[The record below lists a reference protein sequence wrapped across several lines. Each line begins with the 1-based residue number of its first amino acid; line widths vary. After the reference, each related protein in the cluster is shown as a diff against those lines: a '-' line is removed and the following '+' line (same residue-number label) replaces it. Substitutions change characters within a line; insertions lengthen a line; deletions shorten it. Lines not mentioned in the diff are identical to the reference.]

1 MNYIRTVNFSNSTN
15 LLQNSDIKNAIKQ
28 CLGLGDSSYY
38 ERLQVNP
45 LLGYNYGFKIKFD
58 LICDSDNKVIIN
70 GQPQNLIAG
79 TAYSSEHPID
89 IHSLTLETSG
99 PGTISMDIRR

>member
-45 LLGYNYGFKIKFD
+45 LLGYNFGFKIKFD
-58 LICDSDNKVIIN
+58 LICDSDNVVIIN

-79 TAYSSEHPID
+79 TAYSSEHPVD

-99 PGTISMDIRR
+99 SGTISMDIRR